1 MQIRTRLSLA
11 FFVIAACILAGLFAY
26 VYWAFKKDS
35 DELFYQNLRSKALV
49 SAQALMPEAD
59 QLMPLAAT
67 LGNEEDTLPY
77 RDNISLFDQS
87 YRRVFSAQAD
97 APEVGARVLQLALRG
112 EEARFSHHNLEALA
126 ILSYSRSNQP
136 YVVIA
141 EGFYDQSGIRQLG
154 KLLIISYLAGLFIL
168 LAGTWYFTGRAFRP
182 VSRFMS
188 EINGLSPE
196 HPEQRLQTQGETNEI
211 AMLAETFN
219 KMLDRVE
226 NAFRMQRMFLSNVS
240 HELKNPLTAIRAQ
253 IEVALQRE
261 RDPQAYRSALD
272 SILDDVS
279 RISELE
285 EKLLQLARLYNDPS
299 GIHFEKLRLDEL
311 IWQTKLQLLKNHPD
325 YQVNIEF
332 YNLPEDADKLLVS
345 ANEHLLQSAL
355 LNLLNNA
362 CKYSPDHRAQL
373 VAVFDAGGAHRVD
386 ISDNGPGIPPEEHT
400 LIFEPFYRGPQQRNI
415 KGSGIGL
422 SLTKSILE
430 LHQVAISVDNLPTR
444 GAVFSLRFS
453 TIF

>member
-11 FFVIAACILAGLFAY
+11 FFGIAACILAGLFAY

-35 DELFYQNLRSKALV
+35 DELFYQNLHSKALV

-59 QLMPLAAT
+59 QLIPLAAT

-77 RDNISLFDQS
+77 RDNISLYDQS

-97 APEVGARVLQLALRG
+97 APEVGARVLQLALGG
-112 EEARFSHHNLEALA
+112 EESRFSHHNLEALA

-136 YVVIA
+136 YVVVA
-141 EGFYDQSGIRQLG
+141 EGFYEQSGIRQLG

-168 LAGTWYFTGRAFRP
+168 LAGTWYFAGRALRP

-261 RDPQAYRSALD
+261 RNPQAYRSALD
-272 SILDDVS
+272 SILDDVT

-311 IWQTKLQLLKNHPD
+311 IWQTKVQLLKNHPD

-345 ANEHLLQSAL
+345 ANEPLLQSAL

-362 CKYSPDHRAQL
+362 CKYSPDHRAHL

-386 ISDNGPGIPPEEHT
+386 ISDNGPGIPPEERT
-400 LIFEPFYRGPQQRNI
+400 LIFEPFYRGTQQRNT

-430 LHQVAISVDNLPTR
+430 LHKVAISVDNLPAR